1 MHEGLFELQL
11 IFEKELPLFFIAWF
25 FNKRSEYAFDFE
37 ANLAKLIHQEFLCHA
52 VKKQEELVVIW
63 KL

>member
-11 IFEKELPLFFIAWF
+11 IFEKELPFFFLAFIHRF
-25 FNKRSEYAFDFE
+25 EYAFE

>member
-11 IFEKELPLFFIAWF
+11 IFEKELPFFFIAF
-25 FNKRSEYAFDFE
+25 QTFKYAFDFE
-37 ANLAKLIHQEFLCHA
+37 ANLAKLIDQEFLCHA